1 MAVYHMSL
9 KSGKPGKAA
18 NHSNYI
24 GRKGRYG
31 FGPKAEDLLFTSHGN
46 LPDWCSNDPNR
57 FWKTADL
64 HERTNGAAYREF
76 ELALPNELSLPQQI
90 ELVKGFISTELKN
103 KPYQV
108 AIHSNTASIGGV
120 PQPHAH
126 IMHSDRLEDGLKR
139 APELHFR
146 RFNAAEPAKG
156 GCRKDSGGREPYELK
171 RQLLNQRTTWANLTN
186 DSLEKAGYSDRV
198 YHRSHQARGVSHE
211 PERYLGQAAVRKL
224 TDAQRKS
231 ISSIRAQR
239 GF

>member
-1 MAVYHMSL
+1 M
-9 KSGKPGKAA
+9 
-18 NHSNYI
+18 
-24 GRKGRYG
+24 
-31 FGPKAEDLLFTSHGN
+31 
-46 LPDWCSNDPNR
+46 
-57 FWKTADL
+57 
-64 HERTNGAAYREF
+64 HERSNGAAYREF
-76 ELALPNELSLPQQI
+76 ELTLPSELSLPQQI

-108 AIHSNTASIGGV
+108 AIHSNTASLGGV

-126 IMHSDRLEDGLKR
+126 IMHSDRLDDGVKR

-171 RQLLNQRTTWANLTN
+171 RQLLEQRATWAKLTN
-186 DSLEKAGYSDRV
+186 DSLEQGGHPDRV
-198 YHRSHQARGVSHE
+198 DHRSHHARGISRE

-231 ISSIRAQR
+231 ISSVRSQR